1 MRIAHTQ
8 RGLIHHVGE
17 DVVAHDG
24 LHSGLDLSLDFHV
37 GILWRLLDDCHDVP
51 GSCFTLLRSHAGEGT
66 NVQDARATTLGTTTE
81 AQIRRELC

>member
-1 MRIAHTQ
+1 MRIAHTP
-8 RGLIHHVGE
+8 RVSFTTLAKTW
-17 DVVAHDG
+17 VAHDG